1 MINSLFKKTKEQRG
15 FPSFSQDGEDMII
28 RSFYEGNPDYKGFYV
43 DIGAL
48 HPFRF
53 SNTCFF
59 YNSGWRGINIEPT
72 PSAMGLF
79 KKHRPKDINLNIAIG
94 EKAEQ
99 LTFYCFNEPALN
111 SFSKDLAEEREVKEE
126 YFVTNKIPVMV
137 YPLHEVLSQYVPKNQ
152 KIDFMSID
160 VEGLDLSVL
169 KSNDWGKF
177 RPQYLLV
184 EDIFE
189 YLDEL
194 KESEIYN
201 FLIQKSY
208 KPVAKTWRT
217 LIFKDVFDL

>member
-1 MINSLFKKTKEQRG
+1 MINSLFKKNKGQIG
-15 FPSFSQDGEDMII
+15 FTSFSQDGEDMIM
-28 RSFYEGNPDYKGFYV
+28 RSFYEENPSYKGFYV

-48 HPFRF
+48 DPFRF

-59 YNSGWRGINIEPT
+59 YNAGWRGINIEPT
-72 PSAMGLF
+72 PSAIALF
-79 KKHRPKDINLNIAIG
+79 KKHRPNDINLNIAIG

-99 LTFYCFNEPALN
+99 LIFYCFNEPALN
-111 SFSKDLAEEREVKEE
+111 SFSKDLANEREGKEE
-126 YFVTNKIPVMV
+126 YFVTNKLPIAV
-137 YPLHEVLSQYVPKNQ
+137 YPLHQILSQYVPKDQ

-169 KSNDWGKF
+169 KSNDWEKF

-194 KESEIYN
+194 GKSEICN
-201 FLIQKSY
+201 FLSQKSY
-208 KPVAKTWRT
+208 KPVAKTSRT
-217 LIFKDVFDL
+217 LIFKDVLNF